1 MGMTMLASLYTSR
14 VVLQTL
20 GVEDYGIYNIV
31 GGVVVFFSFM
41 SMTLQVAIRRFM
53 ATELGHSLQNN
64 NIQNVYRASVQAIA
78 IASVIILIG
87 LETIGLWFINH
98 KLNIP
103 PERMYA
109 ANWVFQF
116 SLLTFIFNYKCSPF
130 QRIDCS
136 I

>member
-1 MGMTMLASLYTSR
+1 MTMLASLYTSR

-98 KLNIP
+98 KLFFKEVASTPIKRPLN
-103 PERMYA
+103 
-109 ANWVFQF
+109 
-116 SLLTFIFNYKCSPF
+116 
-130 QRIDCS
+130 
-136 I
+136 